1 MARATYILGLGSIIL
16 GQLTPSLAQ
25 VVTDVVSI
33 TDTSTIISCA
43 DTVTNCPG
51 KSTATGYGAGVT
63 STPSVASEVASETS
77 SWVAS
82 STPAT
87 YTAPAAEA
95 STVTVTETVTG
106 DCGASAGYEVASS
119 SSSSTNSMWWPAA
132 SETGNCVP
140 MSSFPD
146 LPTKTFLAV
155 SGVASYTQANTSSAS
170 SWTSAAAW
178 GTGATASS
186 KYTWGTGVTSSA
198 IVPTYASDI
207 TSHTTIQITSD
218 QSVTL
223 TTYSTSTVQTK
234 TSGSTVWTTTTGW
247 LTVVT
252 CDASTG
258 SAYATGYGSGYSA
271 GTGYYGTGTLVGPY
285 NNSTKI
291 GTGTAALE
299 TSAMETSAITTAGGY
314 GSSILSA
321 STATSALESKSQ
333 STLYINPPSSTGVAS
348 DATGINGTTGA
359 QQTTI
364 SADSDKVRIPFVVLG
379 VVCLTNLFLF

>member
-63 STPSVASEVASETS
+63 STPGVASEVASETS

-132 SETGNCVP
+132 SET
-140 MSSFPD
+140 
-146 LPTKTFLAV
+146 AV

-299 TSAMETSAITTAGGY
+299 TSAMETSAMETSAMETSAITTAGGY

-364 SADSDKVRIPFVVLG
+364 SADSDKVRISFVVLG

>member
-132 SETGNCVP
+132 SET
-140 MSSFPD
+140 
-146 LPTKTFLAV
+146 AV

-379 VVCLTNLFLF
+379 VVCLTNLFLS

>member
-146 LPTKTFLAV
+146 LPTKTFFSCLW
-155 SGVASYTQANTSSAS
+155 SSFVY
-170 SWTSAAAW
+170 
-178 GTGATASS
+178 SS
-186 KYTWGTGVTSSA
+186 K
-198 IVPTYASDI
+198 
-207 TSHTTIQITSD
+207 H
-218 QSVTL
+218 
-223 TTYSTSTVQTK
+223 
-234 TSGSTVWTTTTGW
+234 
-247 LTVVT
+247 
-252 CDASTG
+252 
-258 SAYATGYGSGYSA
+258 
-271 GTGYYGTGTLVGPY
+271 
-285 NNSTKI
+285 
-291 GTGTAALE
+291 
-299 TSAMETSAITTAGGY
+299 
-314 GSSILSA
+314 ILS
-321 STATSALESKSQ
+321 
-333 STLYINPPSSTGVAS
+333 
-348 DATGINGTTGA
+348 
-359 QQTTI
+359 
-364 SADSDKVRIPFVVLG
+364 F
-379 VVCLTNLFLF
+379 

>member
-1 MARATYILGLGSIIL
+1 MARATYILGLVSIIL
-16 GQLTPSLAQ
+16 GRLTPSLAQ

-51 KSTATGYGAGVT
+51 KTTASGYATGVT
-63 STPSVASEVASETS
+63 STPSVASEVTSKAS

-82 STPAT
+82 SAPAA
-87 YTAPAAEA
+87 YTAPAAGP
-95 STVTVTETVTG
+95 STVTVTETATG
-106 DCGASAGYEVASS
+106 DCGASVGSEVASS
-119 SSSSTNSMWWPAA
+119 TSSNSMWWPPA
-132 SETGNCVP
+132 SET
-140 MSSFPD
+140 
-146 LPTKTFLAV
+146 AV
-155 SGVASYTQANTSSAS
+155 SGVASSTHAYKSLAS

-178 GTGATASS
+178 GTGAKTSS
-186 KYTWGTGVTSSA
+186 KYTWGTAVTSA
-198 IVPTYASDI
+198 PIVPTYASDI
-207 TSHTTIQITSD
+207 TSHTTIHITSD

-271 GTGYYGTGTLVGPY
+271 GTGYYETGTLVGPY

-299 TSAMETSAITTAGGY
+299 SSAMTTAGAY
-314 GSSILSA
+314 DTSVLSF
-321 STATSALESKSQ
+321 STATLASGSTSKS
-333 STLYINPPSSTGVAS
+333 TIYINPPSSTGVAS
-348 DATGINGTTGA
+348 EPTGINGTTGA

-364 SADSDKVRIPFVVLG
+364 SADSDKARISFVVLG

>member
-51 KSTATGYGAGVT
+51 KTTASGYAASVVSTA
-63 STPSVASEVASETS
+63 SVASEVTSKAS
-77 SWVAS
+77 SWVAPS
-82 STPAT
+82 APAA
-87 YTAPAAEA
+87 YTAPAAGP
-95 STVTVTETVTG
+95 STVTVTETATG
-106 DCGASAGYEVASS
+106 DCGASVVSEVASS
-119 SSSSTNSMWWPAA
+119 ISSNSMWWPPA
-132 SETGNCVP
+132 SET
-140 MSSFPD
+140 
-146 LPTKTFLAV
+146 AA
-155 SGVASYTQANTSSAS
+155 SGVASSAHAYTSVAS
-170 SWTSAAAW
+170 SWTSASAW
-178 GTGATASS
+178 GTGAKTSS
-186 KYTWGTGVTSSA
+186 KYTWGTAVTSA
-198 IVPTYASDI
+198 PIVPTYASDI

-218 QSVTL
+218 KSVTL

-299 TSAMETSAITTAGGY
+299 TSALETSAMTTAGAY
-314 GSSILSA
+314 DTSVLSF
-321 STATSALESKSQ
+321 STATPASGSTSK
-333 STLYINPPSSTGVAS
+333 STLYINPPSSTGIS
-348 DATGINGTTGA
+348 SEATGINGTTGA

-364 SADSDKVRIPFVVLG
+364 SADSDKVRISFVVLG

>member
-1 MARATYILGLGSIIL
+1 MS
-16 GQLTPSLAQ
+16 P
-25 VVTDVVSI
+25 
-33 TDTSTIISCA
+33 
-43 DTVTNCPG
+43 CPLFQIYPL
-51 KSTATGYGAGVT
+51 K
-63 STPSVASEVASETS
+63 
-77 SWVAS
+77 
-82 STPAT
+82 
-87 YTAPAAEA
+87 
-95 STVTVTETVTG
+95 
-106 DCGASAGYEVASS
+106 
-119 SSSSTNSMWWPAA
+119 
-132 SETGNCVP
+132 
-140 MSSFPD
+140 
-146 LPTKTFLAV
+146 LFLAV

>member
-132 SETGNCVP
+132 SET
-140 MSSFPD
+140 
-146 LPTKTFLAV
+146 AI

-170 SWTSAAAW
+170 IWTSAAAW

-186 KYTWGTGVTSSA
+186 KYTWG
-198 IVPTYASDI
+198 P
-207 TSHTTIQITSD
+207 
-218 QSVTL
+218 
-223 TTYSTSTVQTK
+223 

>member
-1 MARATYILGLGSIIL
+1 MARATYILGLGSIIF
-16 GQLTPSLAQ
+16 GHLTPSLAQ

-51 KSTATGYGAGVT
+51 KTSASGYAASVV
-63 STPSVASEVASETS
+63 STPSVASEVTSKAS
-77 SWVAS
+77 SWV
-82 STPAT
+82 TPSAPAA
-87 YTAPAAEA
+87 YTAPAAGP
-95 STVTVTETVTG
+95 STVTVTETATG
-106 DCGASAGYEVASS
+106 DCGASVGSEVASLTS
-119 SSSSTNSMWWPAA
+119 SNSMWWPPA
-132 SETGNCVP
+132 SETGNF
-140 MSSFPD
+140 SHTSLSN
-146 LPTKTFLAV
+146 LPTETYSAV
-155 SGVASYTQANTSSAS
+155 SGVASSTHAYTSVAS

-178 GTGATASS
+178 ETGAKTSS
-186 KYTWGTGVTSSA
+186 KYTWGTAVTSA
-198 IVPTYASDI
+198 PIAPTYASEI

-218 QSVTL
+218 KSVIL

-271 GTGYYGTGTLVGPY
+271 GTGYYGTGTSVGPY

-291 GTGTAALE
+291 GAGTAALE
-299 TSAMETSAITTAGGY
+299 TSGLETSAMTTAGAY
-314 GSSILSA
+314 DTSVLSF
-321 STATSALESKSQ
+321 STATPASGSTSK
-333 STLYINPPSSTGVAS
+333 STLYINPPSSTGILS
-348 DATGINGTTGA
+348 EATGINGTTGA

-364 SADSDKVRIPFVVLG
+364 SADSDKVRISFVVLG

>member
-51 KSTATGYGAGVT
+51 KSTTSGYAASVT
-63 STPSVASEVASETS
+63 SIPSVASAVTSKAS

-82 STPAT
+82 SAPAA
-87 YTAPAAEA
+87 YTAPAAENSA
-95 STVTVTETVTG
+95 VTVTKTVIG
-106 DCGASAGYEVASS
+106 DCGYSAASEVASS
-119 SSSSTNSMWWPAA
+119 TSSNSMWWPPA
-132 SETGNCVP
+132 SET
-140 MSSFPD
+140 
-146 LPTKTFLAV
+146 AV
-155 SGVASYTQANTSSAS
+155 SGVASSTHAYTSLAS
-170 SWTSAAAW
+170 SWTSGAAW
-178 GTGATASS
+178 GTGAKTSS
-186 KYTWGTGVTSSA
+186 KYTWGTGVTSA
-198 IVPTYASDI
+198 PIAPTYASDI
-207 TSHTTIQITSD
+207 ASHTTIHITSTSD

-271 GTGYYGTGTLVGPY
+271 GTGSYGTGTLVGPY

-299 TSAMETSAITTAGGY
+299 SSAMTTADTY
-314 GSSILSA
+314 DTSVLSF
-321 STATSALESKSQ
+321 STATPASGSTSK
-333 STLYINPPSSTGVAS
+333 STLYINPPSSTGILS
-348 DATGINGTTGA
+348 EATGINGTTGA

-364 SADSDKVRIPFVVLG
+364 SADSDKVRISSLVLG